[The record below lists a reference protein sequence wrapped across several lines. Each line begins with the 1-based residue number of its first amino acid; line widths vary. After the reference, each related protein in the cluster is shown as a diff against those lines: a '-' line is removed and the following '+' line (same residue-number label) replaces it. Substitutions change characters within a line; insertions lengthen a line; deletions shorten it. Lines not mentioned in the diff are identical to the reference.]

1 MFTDLRNHVLLTPFN
16 RAILKFNAQAKAIPC
31 FWHTI
36 NHSSYL
42 RRFPLPFFAMFSLS
56 GSMSMRGGNRRLTP
70 EHRWRMNVG
79 NWGTAPKS
87 NGTGV
92 FHWLHRLGRK
102 LIWRCPRGGPMPA
115 TQPSKELRALCHE
128 HHVKMR
134 LNRSHVNSDGGAVR
148 HD

>member
-1 MFTDLRNHVLLTPFN
+1 MQTDGAAERACFVFGVSFAIMLTRFLNPVIFLMRSLLTPE
-16 RAILKFNAQAKAIPC
+16 R
-31 FWHTI
+31 
-36 NHSSYL
+36 
-42 RRFPLPFFAMFSLS
+42 
-56 GSMSMRGGNRRLTP
+56 
-70 EHRWRMNVG
+70 RWRMNVG

-128 HHVKMR
+128 HHAKMR
-134 LNRSHVNSDGGAVR
+134 LNRSHMNSD
-148 HD
+148 